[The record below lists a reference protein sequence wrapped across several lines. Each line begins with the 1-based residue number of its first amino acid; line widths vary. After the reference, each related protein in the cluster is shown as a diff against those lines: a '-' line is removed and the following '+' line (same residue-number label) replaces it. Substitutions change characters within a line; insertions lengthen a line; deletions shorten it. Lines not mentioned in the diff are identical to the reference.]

1 MSAEIVIDV
10 KNISKVYKLYAKP
23 ADRLKEALH
32 PMKKK
37 YHNDYAALDNVSFQV
52 RKKEIVG
59 ILGTNGS
66 GKSTILKIIT
76 GLLNPTNGTV
86 SVLGKISALLELG
99 AGFNQELTGIENIY
113 LNGSM
118 MNLSKDEIDK
128 KLQQILDFA
137 DIGEFVYQ
145 PVKTYSSGMF
155 ARLAFAVAINVE
167 PDILIVDEALAVGDM
182 FFQEKCYEK
191 MKEMVQSGATILF
204 VSHSLSAIRNFCSRA
219 VWIEKGILR
228 EVGPADEICEKYK
241 YFIEQKEA
249 KEVVKAADVEEPTD
263 VPADKARNKIFVK
276 NFQIN
281 KNVMVTGEDIVFT
294 IELGFRASGLKY
306 GVGLIIYNEQGDI
319 VTLFNTVRD
328 DINLEQP
335 YSVFKIKVENNDFL
349 DGRYFISVHISDE
362 MVMYPYD
369 RNDYISEFR
378 VLPKKNLRG
387 LPVAE
392 GFFRCKHEWEILE

>member
-1 MSAEIVIDV
+1 MSETTMISV
-10 KNISKVYKLYAKP
+10 KNISKLYKLYLKP
-23 ADRLKEALH
+23 ADRLKEALS
-32 PMKKK
+32 PFKKK
-37 YHNDYAALDNVSFQV
+37 YHNDYMALNNVSFEV

-76 GLLNPTNGTV
+76 GLLTPTSG
-86 SVLGKISALLELG
+86 SVNVNGKISALLELG
-99 AGFNQELTGIENIY
+99 AGFNQELTGVENIY
-113 LNGSM
+113 LNGTM
-118 MNLSKDEIDK
+118 MNLSKEEIDF

-137 DIGEFVYQ
+137 DIGDFVYQ

-191 MKEMVQSGATILF
+191 MKQMVQNGATILF

-228 EVGPADEICEKYK
+228 EQGPADEICEKYK

-249 KEVVKAADVEEPTD
+249 KILAKSSDIQDSEDQFEVKLN
-263 VPADKARNKIFVK
+263 NKIFMK
-276 NFQIN
+276 SIKLN
-281 KNVMVTGEDIVFT
+281 KDILMTGEDLLFT
-294 IELGFRASGLKY
+294 ISLGFREKDLKY
-306 GVGLIIYNEQGDI
+306 GIGLIIYNEKGDI
-319 VTLFNTVRD
+319 VTLFNTIRD
-328 DINLEQP
+328 DIELNQP
-335 YSVFKIKVENNDFL
+335 YSMFNISIKNNDFL
-349 DGRYFISVHISDE
+349 EGKYFISVHISDE
-362 MVMYPYD
+362 MAMYAYD

-378 VLPKKNLRG
+378 VISKKNLRG
-387 LPVAE
+387 LPISE
-392 GFFRCKHEWEILE
+392 GYFRCKHQWEILD